1 MRYKDLV
8 LKKLDEVENLH
19 LGLQSLLAS
28 PTTTIQQIENQFDKV
43 KNKVEEVKTLINS
56 EQG

>member
-19 LGLQSLLAS
+19 LGLQSLLTS
-28 PTTTIQQIENQFDKV
+28 PATTIQQVENQFDKI